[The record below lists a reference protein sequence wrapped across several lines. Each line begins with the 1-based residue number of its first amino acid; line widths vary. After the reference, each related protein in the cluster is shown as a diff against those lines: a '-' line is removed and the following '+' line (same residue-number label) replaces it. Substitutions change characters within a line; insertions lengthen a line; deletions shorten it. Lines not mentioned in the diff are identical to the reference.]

1 MPNGVCA
8 CVCVCVCV
16 CVFKSTLDLGGR
28 GRFWA
33 ARVRV
38 GPIKLTQLT
47 VEGAQKSTGHM
58 ERRWSSLY
66 VSPTSAIVTV

>member
-1 MPNGVCA
+1 
-8 CVCVCVCV
+8 
-16 CVFKSTLDLGGR
+16 LGGR